1 MTPFS
6 LHEWSQAFASYRFG
20 VPIPCAHATRGAL
33 MVDSALSFDEALRGF
48 LLDAQVLLTQAHECL
63 RHLELIDNDPDAC
76 RCLENTLDGLA
87 RQATRLGL
95 REVAH
100 YSSAL
105 QQLLA
110 PACHGGCLQ
119 REALPAV
126 QACLTLLAW
135 QLELVDPRTG
145 RLNLDIGEQLV
156 LLGELAKAVQQP
168 FAPACAACDEHGSPC
183 IHPHADVAAGTRTG
197 RLPPSHQPAAKGN

>member
-1 MTPFS
+1 MTIDS
-6 LHEWSQAFASYRFG
+6 LNS
-20 VPIPCAHATRGAL
+20 
-33 MVDSALSFDEALRGF
+33 SALQDF
-48 LLDAQVLLTQAHECL
+48 LVDAQVLLTKAEECL
-63 RHLELIDNDPDAC
+63 QHLELIDNDPDAC
-76 RCLENTLDGLA
+76 HCLDNALDTLA
-87 RQATRLGL
+87 QQATHLGL

-100 YSSAL
+100 YTTAL

-126 QACLTLLAW
+126 GACLTLLAW

-156 LLGELAKAVQQP
+156 LLGELAKVVQQP
-168 FAPACAACDEHGSPC
+168 LAQACTSCDEQGSVC
-183 IHPHADVAAGTRTG
+183 IHPHTEMAAGTR
-197 RLPPSHQPAAKGN
+197 PSRSSSAH

>member
-1 MTPFS
+1 M
-6 LHEWSQAFASYRFG
+6 
-20 VPIPCAHATRGAL
+20 
-33 MVDSALSFDEALRGF
+33 MDSALSFDDALLGF
-48 LLDAQVLLTQAHECL
+48 LQDAQVLLTQAQECL
-63 RHLELIDNDPDAC
+63 QHLELIDNDPDAC
-76 RCLENTLDGLA
+76 HCLDNALDTLA
-87 RQATRLGL
+87 QQATHLGL

-100 YSSAL
+100 YTTAL

-126 QACLTLLAW
+126 GACLTLLAW

-156 LLGELAKAVQQP
+156 LLGELAKVVQQP
-168 FAPACAACDEHGSPC
+168 LAQACTSCDEQGSVC
-183 IHPHADVAAGTRTG
+183 IHPHTEMAAGTR
-197 RLPPSHQPAAKGN
+197 PSRSSPAH